1 MFKRKF
7 APALASG
14 RMGAPPSGMRRVLL
28 TFLALFLVGLLAAL
42 WYAADRGFTKKWR
55 GYVSGEFRKRGVE
68 VTLQQLTLDPLRG
81 LVAKDVRVYDAR
93 DRRRTLA
100 QIDEMAL
107 QVNFAN
113 LMRGKTFLDAL
124 ELRDANL
131 SLPLDPEN
139 PGGPKI
145 EIARLNARLFL
156 PPQQIYLAHA
166 DAEIFGVNV
175 TAAGRL
181 IHPEAFRLKS
191 GTRET
196 ALPAWMTRVFDEVTA
211 WQFEGEPPMVHIAF
225 SGDLAEP
232 DQIFVDA
239 TLWGERLRRQAY
251 VLRSLYVAASY
262 RGGVLDLKQF
272 QAADPSGELR
282 LSGLWEPA
290 AQTAHLQLR
299 SSLDALALA
308 RTWGDFPWLNDFI
321 FYTPPRM
328 DLRLDVVFGEAIS
341 VRALGHFAADKFAY
355 RSAIFESAAADFSWD
370 GGSWSVREIRLAR
383 AGGEEVTGDVLRVPG
398 DFRARLRSTMNP
410 KVLRPLLSGKA
421 AETLAEFE
429 FAQPPHITLE
439 ARGAAPALE
448 ALTVDGEVTL
458 GAASFRGVPANSA
471 TAKLRYE
478 DRVLSIAP
486 FRVERSEGGG
496 DGNLYFDFRRDE
508 VRLDKIR
515 ARVNPPEV
523 AMWVDPRLVKDI
535 LPYRFPNQPPNLL
548 IDGLVHTKRG
558 KTTRLAIQ
566 VDAPA
571 GMDYTFLRKNLSAS
585 QIAAKLLFTSDR
597 LKISDLS
604 AALFGG
610 SLTGGADIA
619 LPPSRPGHSASLV
632 FDNLDFARV
641 TKLYFD
647 YDNSQGRLNGRYD
660 FSGRGDDARAM
671 KGRGELT
678 VTNGNIF
685 AIPFLG
691 PLSGVLDSIVPGMG
705 HTLARRAAA
714 RFTIND
720 GVVNTDDLVVQGSGF
735 SMIGNGKLFFV
746 DDKMDF
752 DMRINAQGLPGV
764 LLFPVSKLFE
774 YTADQKLS
782 KPEWRM
788 KIVPRL

>member
-1 MFKRKF
+1 MFKRKL

-28 TFLALFLVGLLAAL
+28 TFFALFLAGLVGAL

-139 PGGPKI
+139 PRGPKL

-156 PPQQIYLAHA
+156 PPQQICLAHA
-166 DAEIFGVNV
+166 DAQIFGVNV
-175 TAAGRL
+175 SAAGRL
-181 IHPEAFRLKS
+181 IHPEAFRLIPRTPQATS
-191 GTRET
+191 PEWMQRIFTEIG
-196 ALPAWMTRVFDEVTA
+196 AWR
-211 WQFEGEPPMVHIAF
+211 FEGAPPMVHVAF

-232 DQIFVDA
+232 DRIFVDA
-239 TLWGERLRRQAY
+239 TLWGENLRRQSY
-251 VLRSLYVAASY
+251 TLRSLYIAASY
-262 RGGVLDLKQF
+262 RGGVLDLKQCR
-272 QAADPSGELR
+272 AADAVGELR

-290 AQTAHLQLR
+290 ARNAHLQLR
-299 SSLDALALA
+299 SSLDAPTLA
-308 RTWGDFPWLNDFI
+308 RIWGDFPWLNDFT
-321 FYTPPRM
+321 FYAPPQM
-328 DLRLDVVFGEAIS
+328 DLRLDVLFGDTVS
-341 VRALGHFAADKFAY
+341 FRALGHLTATKFAFH
-355 RSAIFESAAADFSWD
+355 SMIFEHAGADFSWD
-370 GGSWSVREIRLAR
+370 GDRWSVREMRLAR
-383 AGGEEVTGDVLRVPG
+383 AGGEEVTGDALRVPG

-410 KVLRPLLSGKA
+410 KVLRPLVNEKA
-421 AETLAEFE
+421 AETLAQFE
-429 FAQPPHITLE
+429 FAQPPQITLE
-439 ARGAAPALE
+439 ARGTAPVLDS
-448 ALTVDGEVTL
+448 LTVDGEVSV
-458 GAASFRGVPANSA
+458 GAASFRGVPANNA
-471 TAKLRYE
+471 TAKLRYA
-478 DRVLSIAP
+478 DRVLTIAP
-486 FRVERSEGGG
+486 FRVERSEGNG

-508 VRLDKIR
+508 VRLEKIR

-558 KTTRLAIQ
+558 KSTSLAIQ

-571 GMDYTFLRKNLSAS
+571 GMDYTFLRKNLSAP
-585 QIAAKLLFTSDR
+585 QVRAKLLFTSDR
-597 LKISDLS
+597 LRISDLS

-610 SLTGGADIA
+610 LLKGGADIS
-619 LPPSRPGHSASLV
+619 LVPSRPGHSADLV
-632 FDNLDFARV
+632 VENFDFARL

-647 YDNSQGRLNGRYD
+647 YDNSQGRLNGRYE
-660 FSGRGDDARAM
+660 FSGRGDDARSM
-671 KGRGELT
+671 NGRGELT
-678 VTNGNIF
+678 VTDGNVF

-691 PLSGVLDSIVPGMG
+691 PLSGVLNGIVPGMG
-705 HTLARRAAA
+705 HALARRASAKFA
-714 RFTIND
+714 ISD
-720 GVVNTDDLVVQGSGF
+720 GVIATEDLVVQGNGF
-735 SMIGNGKLFFV
+735 SMIGNGRLFFV

-764 LLFPVSKLFE
+764 LLFPVSKFFE